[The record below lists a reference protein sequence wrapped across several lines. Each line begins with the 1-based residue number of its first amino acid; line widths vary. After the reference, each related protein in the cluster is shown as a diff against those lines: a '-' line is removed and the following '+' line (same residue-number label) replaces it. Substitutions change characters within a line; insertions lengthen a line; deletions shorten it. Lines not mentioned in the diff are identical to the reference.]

1 MFGIKLAN
9 QKKTF
14 AQKVKSSDLDPE
26 IKEIFLGRRTIF
38 SLIGFIV
45 GGILF
50 GNALWYYTNE
60 FLGTFATMLVG
71 LIVFIISGVL
81 GKQFRK

>member
-1 MFGIKLAN
+1 MLKFKSAN
-9 QKKTF
+9 SKKTF
-14 AQKVKSSDLDPE
+14 AQKVKHSDLDPD
-26 IKEIFLGRRTIF
+26 IKEIFIGRRTIF

-50 GNALWYYTNE
+50 GNALWEYASEY
-60 FLGTFATMLVG
+60 LGPFATMLVG

-81 GKQFRK
+81 GQRFNK

>member
-1 MFGIKLAN
+1 MFKFRTVN
-9 QKKTF
+9 SKETF
-14 AQKVKSSDLDPE
+14 AEKVKKSDLDPE

-50 GNALWYYTNE
+50 GNGLWQYTNTYI
-60 FLGTFATMLVG
+60 GTFATMLVG

-81 GKQFRK
+81 GREFKK